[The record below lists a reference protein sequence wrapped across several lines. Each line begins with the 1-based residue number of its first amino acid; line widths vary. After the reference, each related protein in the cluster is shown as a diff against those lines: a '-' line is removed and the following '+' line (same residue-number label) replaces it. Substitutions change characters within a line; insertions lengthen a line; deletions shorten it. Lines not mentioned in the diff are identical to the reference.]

1 MRRIFRNRVPEPE
14 ALRGPRMLEEKLA
27 LANHYRLPEEERHR
41 RRPPINEKLLHSRE
55 VAVALTEV
63 FIAKCGYCESP
74 LGRSGFGDVTHHRPI
89 GSAAGIHDTPQD
101 APSPDHYGWLAY
113 EWNNLFLTCPEC
125 NRAKRNLFP
134 VRGPRAL
141 LRTTWKEV
149 EGTEHA
155 LLINP
160 CRVEPRRHLAFG
172 MDGRVAPKD
181 EVGSVTIDTLQ
192 LDRERLTKSRATK
205 FLGCLDALMK
215 LREEPNEHSRLR
227 AELDDTAPF
236 AGAAR
241 IAVFDLLSDWCRSV
255 GLTKPSF
262 RTIAE
267 DAARLASVSTHT
279 QWESLNPFARTSS
292 PVLSLRTPY
301 MALVENFDQAI
312 QIRDKP
318 RTSHLQSIHIRNF
331 KGVRELH
338 LSVAKPKHDDVGVP
352 CMMLLGE
359 NSTGKSSALQA
370 IALALMGEKFRARV
384 GGDAEDF
391 VPREDSGW
399 QIDESANSEVT
410 LEFDTG
416 EPIHFGIDAGS
427 KEFFGANNAPFK
439 LFAYGSRR
447 FFDQELRRKQPASS
461 LKSLFDPFTKIQ
473 HPGPWLQQLTDSEFD
488 AVARAIRPI
497 LSLQDEDRIK
507 RDASGRLFVHAHG
520 RDTPL
525 ERLSDGYR
533 SLLAMVLDIMRGLL
547 EEWGDL
553 YSAWGI
559 VLIDEIETH
568 LHPRWKMHIVAAL
581 REAMP
586 NVQFIATTHDPLCLR
601 GMRTDEVQVLV
612 RNEDHRIEALR
623 GLPDVRGLRAEQ
635 LLTSE
640 YFGLS
645 STADADVEQA
655 LNRIALPGAN
665 GTASEVDLEILR
677 SYQWIGNTPVE
688 QIVNEAT
695 RRFIEEASKE
705 PSLDRSQVRE
715 DAVNDVLE
723 RLRRQHPGAQR

>member
-1 MRRIFRNRVPEPE
+1 M
-14 ALRGPRMLEEKLA
+14 ALRWYVV
-27 LANHYRLPEEERHR
+27 H
-41 RRPPINEKLLHSRE
+41 
-55 VAVALTEV
+55 
-63 FIAKCGYCESP
+63 
-74 LGRSGFGDVTHHRPI
+74 
-89 GSAAGIHDTPQD
+89 
-101 APSPDHYGWLAY
+101 AY
-113 EWNNLFLTCPEC
+113 SNF
-125 NRAKRNLFP
+125 
-134 VRGPRAL
+134 
-141 LRTTWKEV
+141 
-149 EGTEHA
+149 EH
-155 LLINP
+155 
-160 CRVEPRRHLAFG
+160 
-172 MDGRVAPKD
+172 RVA
-181 EVGSVTIDTLQ
+181 
-192 LDRERLTKSRATK
+192 
-205 FLGCLDALMK
+205 
-215 LREEPNEHSRLR
+215 
-227 AELDDTAPF
+227 
-236 AGAAR
+236 
-241 IAVFDLLSDWCRSV
+241 
-255 GLTKPSF
+255 
-262 RTIAE
+262 
-267 DAARLASVSTHT
+267 
-279 QWESLNPFARTSS
+279 ESL
-292 PVLSLRTPY
+292 
-301 MALVENFDQAI
+301 
-312 QIRDKP
+312 K
-318 RTSHLQSIHIRNF
+318 
-331 KGVRELH
+331 
-338 LSVAKPKHDDVGVP
+338 
-352 CMMLLGE
+352 
-359 NSTGKSSALQA
+359 
-370 IALALMGEKFRARV
+370 
-384 GGDAEDF
+384 
-391 VPREDSGW
+391 
-399 QIDESANSEVT
+399 
-410 LEFDTG
+410 
-416 EPIHFGIDAGS
+416 
-427 KEFFGANNAPFK
+427 
-439 LFAYGSRR
+439 
-447 FFDQELRRKQPASS
+447 
-461 LKSLFDPFTKIQ
+461 
-473 HPGPWLQQLTDSEFD
+473 
-488 AVARAIRPI
+488 
-497 LSLQDEDRIK
+497 DRIK

-665 GTASEVDLEILR
+665 GTASEVDLEILQ

>member
-1 MRRIFRNRVPEPE
+1 MRRVLRDRVREPE
-14 ALRGPRMLEEKLA
+14 VLRGSATLEAKFA
-27 LANHYRLPEEERHR
+27 LAKHYRLPEEDRHR
-41 RRPPINEKLLHSRE
+41 RRPPVNEKLLSSRE
-55 VAVALTEV
+55 VADALSEV

-74 LGRSGFGDVTHHRPI
+74 LSGSGFGDVTHHRPI
-89 GSAAGIHDTPQD
+89 GSAAGIRDTPQD

-125 NRAKRNLFP
+125 NRAKRNFFP

-149 EGTEHA
+149 ESTEQA

-160 CRVEPRRHLAFG
+160 CRVDPRRHVTFG
-172 MDGRVAPKD
+172 MDGRVIPRD
-181 EVGSVTIDTLQ
+181 EVGSVTIDTLH
-192 LDRERLTKSRATK
+192 LDRENLVRAREQK
-205 FLGCLDALMK
+205 FLGCLDSLLK
-215 LREEPNEHSRLR
+215 LHNGPDEQSRLR
-227 AELDDTAPF
+227 GELDDSAPF

-241 IAVFDLLSDWCRSV
+241 IAVFDLLVDWCHSV
-255 GLTKPSF
+255 GLAKPRF
-262 RTIAE
+262 RTVAE
-267 DAARLASVSTHT
+267 DAARLAAVSTDV
-279 QWESLNPFARTSS
+279 QWASLGALARARPSELD
-292 PVLSLRTPY
+292 PRVRPMVLG
-301 MALVENFDQAI
+301 DQIGRVVRNQDA
-312 QIRDKP
+312 P
-318 RTSHLQSIHIRNF
+318 RTSLLTSIHIKNF
-331 KGVRELH
+331 KGVRELR
-338 LSVAKPKHDDVGVP
+338 LSVAQRKPEDVGVP

-359 NSTGKSSALQA
+359 NSTGKSSTLQA

-384 GGDAEDF
+384 GGEAEDF

-399 QIDESANSEVT
+399 QIDETSNSEVT

-416 EPIHFGIDAGS
+416 EPIRLGIDAGS
-427 KEFFGANNAPFK
+427 KEFVGASDAQFM

-473 HPGPWLQQLTDSEFD
+473 HPGPWLQKLNDSEFD

-497 LSLQDEDRIK
+497 LSLQEEDRIG
-507 RDASGRLFVHAHG
+507 RDAAGRLFVRAHG

-525 ERLSDGYR
+525 DRLSDGYR

-547 EEWGDL
+547 DEWGDL

-581 REAMP
+581 RQAMP

-601 GMRTDEVQVLV
+601 GMRTGEVQVLV
-612 RNEDHRIEALR
+612 RNEDHRIEALS

-645 STADADVEQA
+645 STADPEVEQA
-655 LNRIALPGAN
+655 LNRIAQPGAN
-665 GTASEVDLEILR
+665 GSASEVDLEILK
-677 SYQWIGNTPVE
+677 SYRWIGNTPAE

-695 RRFIEEASKE
+695 RRFVEEASRD
-705 PSLDRSQVRE
+705 PSIDRSQVRE
-715 DAVNDVLE
+715 AAVNEVLE
-723 RLRRQHPGAQR
+723 RLRRQGPGAQR